1 MLIFKWGVFMKIL
14 HTSDWHLGKNLEGE
28 TRLYEQKQFIDEL
41 YNICENEN
49 VDIILMAGDVYD
61 TVNPSSSAEELF
73 YKSVKKLAKN
83 GKRPIIII
91 AGNHDNPERLEAADI
106 LAYEHG
112 IIILGFPKSIAK
124 KGDYENYSIID
135 SCEGFFRLKKDNETV
150 GIITMPY
157 PSEKRLGEILNE
169 NIYDEEENGTTY
181 SQEIEKIFKILEQKY
196 NDDEINIAMG
206 HFFVAGG
213 EESGSERPIQLG
225 GALAVEHSALPQK
238 AQYIALG
245 HLHKPQTVS
254 GTNKKAF
261 YSGSPIEYNRREIK
275 YSKSVNI
282 IDIQPKSEPQ
292 IKKVNLTNYKPIEEW
307 KADSIEEALEMC
319 RNKSEENSWVYLTIN
334 SNRVLLQSEIKEIK
348 KLKKDI
354 IEISVISPNMSME
367 KQEIH
372 KEDKNIIEQFKDFY
386 IKEESVEPSD
396 DVLKLF
402 MELMKEEC

>member
-1 MLIFKWGVFMKIL
+1 M
-14 HTSDWHLGKNLEGE
+14 
-28 TRLYEQKQFIDEL
+28 
-41 YNICENEN
+41 
-49 VDIILMAGDVYD
+49 
-61 TVNPSSSAEELF
+61 
-73 YKSVKKLAKN
+73 
-83 GKRPIIII
+83 
-91 AGNHDNPERLEAADI
+91 
-106 LAYEHG
+106 
-112 IIILGFPKSIAK
+112 
-124 KGDYENYSIID
+124 
-135 SCEGFFRLKKDNETV
+135 
-150 GIITMPY
+150 
-157 PSEKRLGEILNE
+157 
-169 NIYDEEENGTTY
+169 
-181 SQEIEKIFKILEQKY
+181 
-196 NDDEINIAMG
+196 
-206 HFFVAGG
+206 
-213 EESGSERPIQLG
+213 
-225 GALAVEHSALPQK
+225 AVEPSALPQK

-245 HLHKPQTVS
+245 HLHKPQIVS

-292 IKKVNLTNYKPIEEW
+292 IKKINLTNYKPIEEW
-307 KADSIEEALEMC
+307 KANSIEEALEMC

-396 DVLKLF
+396 YVLKLF
-402 MELMKEEC
+402 MELMEEEC